1 MKKIYL
7 LMGLGLTLSFASCN
21 DDSIT
26 DLNDDPKNLTTVPAG
41 TLLGNAEK
49 NLFDQMTSSN
59 VNTNVFRLF
68 AQHWTETTYL
78 DESRYDV
85 LQRNVPDT
93 HWRTLYRD
101 ILRDLKEAYDIT
113 NKEQALTVSAQKI
126 KDNKLAL
133 IEVLNVYAYSVLVDT
148 FGNIP
153 YTESLDPINH
163 PSPKYDDAKTIYTDL
178 FTRLENALVKLDE
191 NYDSFGEYDFI
202 YSGDISHWKKFAN
215 SLQLRMAI
223 TVADEP
229 SLATLAKS
237 KAEAAVSNGVLQSMA
252 DNATLHY
259 LANEPNSNP
268 LYSDLVT
275 SGRYDFVAASTLV
288 DKMNTLSDPRR
299 GLYFIDING
308 NYIGCPYA
316 AGGDF
321 ENYSS
326 AGDPQTNGPKTRLLE
341 PTLEGILL
349 DYTEVEFYLAEA
361 IERGFNVGGTAEL
374 HYNNAITSSI
384 LYWGGTNAQ
393 ATAYLLQPS
402 IAYSTAAGT
411 WKQKI
416 GEQAWLGY
424 YNRGFEAWTTYRRLD
439 FPNLI
444 APANAVSAA
453 EGVVPKRYT
462 YPVLEQTLNG
472 SNHAEASTA
481 IGGDK
486 LKTKLFWDKF

>member
-7 LMGLGLTLSFASCN
+7 VMGMALAFASCN
-21 DDSIT
+21 DDALT
-26 DLNDDPKNLTTVPAG
+26 NLNNDPKNLTTVPAG

-59 VNTNVFRLF
+59 VNANVFRLF
-68 AQHWTETTYL
+68 TQHWTQTTYL

-85 LQRNVPDT
+85 LQRNVPDN

-113 NKEQALTVSAQKI
+113 NKEAAGSPNAQKI

-133 IEVLNVYAYSVLVDT
+133 IEILNVYAYSVLVDT
-148 FGNIP
+148 YGDIP
-153 YTESLDPINH
+153 YSESLDPLNH
-163 PSPKYDDAKTIYTDL
+163 PSPKYDDAKTVYTNL
-178 FTRLENALVKLDE
+178 FARLEDALAKLDE

-202 YSGDISHWKKFAN
+202 YEGDIAHWKKFAN
-215 SLQLRMAI
+215 SLKLRMAI
-223 TVADEP
+223 TIADEP
-229 SLATLAKS
+229 TLSAVAKT
-237 KAEAAVSNGVLQSMA
+237 KAEEAVSNGIFQSTA
-252 DNATLHY
+252 DNAVLHY
-259 LANEPNSNP
+259 LSSEPNSNP

-275 SGRYDFVAASTLV
+275 SGRYDFVAASPLV
-288 DKMNTLSDPRR
+288 DKMNTLNDPRR
-299 GLYFIDING
+299 GLYFTDVAG
-308 NYIGCPYA
+308 VYVGCPYA

-326 AGDPQTNGPKTRLLE
+326 AGDPQNNGPHTRLLE

-349 DYTEVEFYLAEA
+349 DYTEVQFLLAEA
-361 IERGFNVGGTAEL
+361 VERGFIVGGTAES
-374 HYNNAITSSI
+374 HYNAAITSSI
-384 LYWGGTNAQ
+384 MYWGATNAQ
-393 ATAYLLQPS
+393 ALAYLAQPS
-402 IAYSTAAGT
+402 VAYTTAAGT
-411 WKQKI
+411 WRQKI

-439 FPNLI
+439 YPNLT
-444 APANAVSAA
+444 APVNAVSAA

-472 SNHAEASTA
+472 ANHTAASTA